1 MIVLHIAIRGDNKDL
16 AKAQLEYALR
26 ALKGQSDPLARPDV
40 YRAWIEPLDSTVIDR
55 EIQQMPE
62 VVK

>member
-1 MIVLHIAIRGDNKDL
+1 MIVLHIAISGDNKEH
-16 AKAQLEYALR
+16 AKKSLQR
-26 ALKGQSDPLARPDV
+26 ALEALGNSGDHFNREEV
-40 YRAWIEPLDSTVIDR
+40 YRAWIEPLDSTVVDR